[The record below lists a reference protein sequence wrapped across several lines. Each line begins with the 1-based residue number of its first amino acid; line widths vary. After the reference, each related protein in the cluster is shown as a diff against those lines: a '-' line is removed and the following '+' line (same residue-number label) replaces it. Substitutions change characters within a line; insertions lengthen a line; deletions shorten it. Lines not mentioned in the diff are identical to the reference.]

1 MLIRAAT
8 ITDPASPHH
17 GRIRDVRIEGGHI
30 TKIGERIEPAH
41 DEPLV
46 EYAAARLAPGFVDIG
61 AYLGDPGHEERED
74 IQSLI
79 AAAAA
84 GGYVAVAVLPN
95 TDPVRQTVADV
106 RYLDPYRS
114 TGAVDLLPLAALS
127 RDAAGR
133 DLTEMMELAAAG
145 ALAFTDG
152 PGKPA
157 SSSLLTRGLQYA
169 KGFRGTIIDT
179 PHDPEIA
186 GEGQMHESQTSVR
199 LGLTGIPTIAETVA
213 LRRTLELIE
222 YTEGKLIVH
231 LLSSAQGLAILA
243 AYQQDW
249 ETTRINCTVSA
260 HHLSFTDEHLG
271 DFDPNY
277 KLLPPLRSAA
287 DRDALRQAVLSG
299 QIEAIVTNHR
309 ARHGEEKDLEFSYA
323 AFGALGL
330 ETCLRQL
337 LTWAEEGEALDC
349 IITALTAGPRKL
361 LGLPSLT
368 IEVGQPA
375 ALALFTTGGSSVFTQ
390 ADLKGKTKNSPLLGQ
405 ELPGRILAT
414 INNGR
419 VWTSA

>member
-1 MLIRAAT
+1 MLIRTAT

-17 GRIRDVRIEGGHI
+17 GLVRDVRVEDGRI
-30 TKIGERIEPAH
+30 TEIGETLASVAGE
-41 DEPLV
+41 EVV
-46 EYAAARLAPGFVDIG
+46 EYSAARLSPGFVDIG

-74 IQSLI
+74 IRSLI

-106 RYLDPYRS
+106 RYLDPYRG

-127 RDAAGR
+127 RNAAGH
-133 DLTEMMELAAAG
+133 DLTEMMELADAG
-145 ALAFTDG
+145 VLAFTDG
-152 PGKPA
+152 PGKAA

-169 KGFRGTIIDT
+169 KGFGGTIIDT
-179 PHDPEIA
+179 PHDSEIA
-186 GEGQMHESQTSVR
+186 GEGQMHESETSVR

-213 LRRTLELIE
+213 LRRTLELID

-231 LLSSAQGLAILA
+231 LLSSAQGLAILDTHQNGQPA
-243 AYQQDW
+243 A
-249 ETTRINCTVSA
+249 TVACTVSA
-260 HHLSFTDEHLG
+260 HHLSFTDEDLG
-271 DFDPNY
+271 DFDPNF
-277 KLLPPLRSAA
+277 KLLPPLRATA
-287 DRDALRQAVLSG
+287 DREALRKAVLSG

-330 ETCLRQL
+330 ESALRQL
-337 LTWAEEGEALDC
+337 LTWAAEGEALDRV
-349 IITALTAGPRKL
+349 ITALTAGPRKL
-361 LGLPSLT
+361 LSLPPVA
-368 IEVGQPA
+368 IEVGEPA
-375 ALALFTTGGSSVFTQ
+375 ALTLFTTEGSSVFTRKE
-390 ADLKGKTKNSPLLGQ
+390 LRGKTQNSPLLGQ

-414 INNGR
+414 FNNGR